1 MDVRPLDDQ
10 EALDRLIHRQPL
22 NPFLQ
27 TWAWGQFQ
35 SAYGRRIWRLGA
47 WEAGELAGAALVI
60 EHQLVLGKTY
70 LYCPRGP
77 VATTAVVFGEL
88 LQAIKKLG
96 LETGAMYVKADPGKY
111 VFAVNPEEVS
121 GFTPGS
127 TLQPRQTLLIDTA
140 KPLPELLAAM
150 HQKTRYNIRLAEKR
164 GVTVRWSI
172 EDEDFRHFLILIR
185 ATYGRQGIRL
195 HPDQYYQTLFS
206 TLRSARMCELAVA
219 EHHGTV
225 LAANLV
231 IWHGLTAT
239 YLHGGSAETRKD
251 LMAPHLLQWR
261 TIEQAHQRGGTN
273 YDFWG
278 IAPENQPQH
287 KWSGVTRFKK
297 GFGGHVEVF
306 PTALN
311 AVLQPSWYT
320 AYRLAK
326 RMRGGVDE

>member
-10 EALDRLIHRQPL
+10 TALDRLIRRQPL

-27 TWAWGQFQ
+27 TWAWGRFQ

-47 WEAGELAGAALVI
+47 WDASDLVGAALVI
-60 EHQLVLGKTY
+60 EHRLVLGKTY

-77 VATTAVVFGEL
+77 LAATAVVFGEL

-96 LETGAMYVKADPGKY
+96 IETGAMYVKADPGKY
-111 VFAVNPEEVS
+111 AFSFGQIPGFA
-121 GFTPGS
+121 PGS
-127 TLQPRQTLLIDTA
+127 ALQPGQTLLIDTVQ
-140 KPLPELLAAM
+140 PRSELLAAM
-150 HQKTRYNIRLAEKR
+150 HQKTRYNIRLAEKK
-164 GVTVRWSI
+164 GVTVRWSTN
-172 EDEDFRHFLILIR
+172 DEDFQTFLALIR
-185 ATYGRQGIRL
+185 QTYARQEIRL
-195 HPDQYYQTLFS
+195 HPDEYYQMLFS

-219 EHHGTV
+219 EYQGTV

-231 IWHGLTAT
+231 IWHGLTVT

-261 TIEQAHQRGGTN
+261 TIEQAHQRGCTS
-273 YDFWG
+273 YDLWG
-278 IAPENQPQH
+278 IAPDNRSRH